1 MAKAVQSKVT
11 QQCTCCGKVKTVN
24 SANFYK
30 SYSILYKSTY
40 ENRITICKDCVVGIA
55 EEFKT
60 KFNSELKGLY
70 ALCRMLDFIYD
81 EAIYSSAKEQA
92 AAKDGKPYQYYFQKI
107 LSLPQ
112 YANKTF
118 LDSPQADLGAIDKSN
133 NERAIK
139 QEDVGIE
146 ITDETRMKWGNFPD
160 EDLMFLEYNYN
171 QWTTR
176 HQCESKAEE
185 LLFEEI
191 CHIQLDINKLR
202 MSGGD
207 TIKKVD
213 QLQKLMQ
220 SANIRPLDQSAIST
234 NENVMMWGTT
244 VAAIEKHEPCEF
256 FSEYR
261 DKEYKDYM
269 GYRKYFDNWV
279 LRGLKNLL
287 AGTKDFNIVLDD
299 DMEQED
305 GDSVQVYEEE

>member
-1 MAKAVQSKVT
+1 MAKVT
-11 QQCTCCGKVKTVN
+11 TKTSSTKPTQECTSCGKVKSVS

-30 SYSILYKSTY
+30 SYSVMYKSTHD
-40 ENRITICKDCVVGIA
+40 NRMTICKECVLNIVG
-55 EEFKT
+55 EFKNQ
-60 KFNSELKGLY
+60 FQSELKGLY
-70 ALCRMLDFIYD
+70 ALCRMLDVLYD
-81 EAIYSSAKEQA
+81 EAIYTSAKEQA
-92 AAKDGKPYQYYFQKI
+92 ATKDGNPYQYYFQKV

-112 YANKTF
+112 FANKTF
-118 LDSPQADLGAIDKSN
+118 LDSAQADLNLIDKQAGEVTISTDD
-133 NERAIK
+133 IG
-139 QEDVGIE
+139 VE
-146 ITDETRMKWGNFPD
+146 ITHETRMKWGNLPD
-160 EDLMFLEYNYN
+160 EDLLFLEYNYE
-171 QWTTR
+171 QWVTR

-185 LLFEEI
+185 ILFEEI
-191 CHIQLDINKLR
+191 CHVQLDINKLR

-207 TIKKVD
+207 TTKKVD

-220 SANIRPLDQSAIST
+220 SANIRPLDQTAIAA

-287 AGTKDFNIVLDD
+287 AGTKDFNIILDE
-299 DMEQED
+299 EQEQEN
-305 GDSVQVYEEE
+305 G